1 MSPSPYEEQQAA
13 DALAAKRIAEAKAAA
28 EAAEAAE
35 AARKARETGG
45 HK

>member
-1 MSPSPYEEQQAA
+1 MRPSPYEEQQAA

-28 EAAEAAE
+28 KAAEAAQK
-35 AARKARETGG
+35 ARKTAGG